1 MTELNI
7 RSVIDPHTW
16 ILTQFEQNK
25 EMIKTLVSIKLQLKN
40 NEMIERLDAIIA
52 DVMRNK
58 EYIERVQNTIRQ
70 MQKEIDGKEYNIMEL
85 QSDNQALILHILLQ
99 RQEAVLEKQFI
110 KKSNQIKEKLNKE
123 TEAQINKLILELIEI
138 AQLRQARNNQLTE
151 ELRKSKEN
159 FVNWGSFVPFLK
171 SYTIDWRFRWI
182 YIVMIV
188 LVSLTCLF
196 NVPLGSLNNIK
207 NPSNLNT
214 TIVCY
219 DGGSSCAAIMNSVA
233 GLEIFNS
240 PGFTKNPIFEKKN
253 IGGVTYIV
261 SPYWTLEGL
270 VDDNIKVITPIQKK
284 EQVREVNRLIKSLSK
299 KLVYHVI
306 IQGPASFRDDISI
319 TKDLIIQPSS
329 KLLLPF
335 VKEIEDGDAHIYP
348 EKETKDIKSFID
360 EASTWTMEPYQV
372 ISILKASNTKL
383 EEQHL
388 IDQIKINAFQQIFSD
403 IQTYITNFTK
413 ETESKVQE
421 QPNHFVLTEIL
432 QNEKLLADIISIIKI
447 FLGILITCL
456 IVAKII
462 KKKHRW
468 SHLYCISLLD
478 PRRVS
483 R

>member
-1 MTELNI
+1 
-7 RSVIDPHTW
+7 
-16 ILTQFEQNK
+16 
-25 EMIKTLVSIKLQLKN
+25 
-40 NEMIERLDAIIA
+40 
-52 DVMRNK
+52 
-58 EYIERVQNTIRQ
+58 
-70 MQKEIDGKEYNIMEL
+70 
-85 QSDNQALILHILLQ
+85 
-99 RQEAVLEKQFI
+99 
-110 KKSNQIKEKLNKE
+110 
-123 TEAQINKLILELIEI
+123 
-138 AQLRQARNNQLTE
+138 
-151 ELRKSKEN
+151 
-159 FVNWGSFVPFLK
+159 
-171 SYTIDWRFRWI
+171 
-182 YIVMIV
+182 
-188 LVSLTCLF
+188 
-196 NVPLGSLNNIK
+196 
-207 NPSNLNT
+207 
-214 TIVCY
+214 
-219 DGGSSCAAIMNSVA
+219 
-233 GLEIFNS
+233 
-240 PGFTKNPIFEKKN
+240 
-253 IGGVTYIV
+253 
-261 SPYWTLEGL
+261 
-270 VDDNIKVITPIQKK
+270 
-284 EQVREVNRLIKSLSK
+284 VREVNRLIKSLSK

-462 KKKHRW
+462 KYINDSKSRVPIYLFLLMGT
-468 SHLYCISLLD
+468 LYVLSYKIK
-478 PRRVS
+478 VTIM
-483 R
+483 